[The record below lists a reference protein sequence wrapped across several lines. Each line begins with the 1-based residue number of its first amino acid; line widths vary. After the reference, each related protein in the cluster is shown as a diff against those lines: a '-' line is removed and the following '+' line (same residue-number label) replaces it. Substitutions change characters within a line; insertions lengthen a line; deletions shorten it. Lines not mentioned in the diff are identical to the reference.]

1 MKGVVIML
9 TFIISVLGVLL
20 TMLGITIIAVL
31 IGAGYM
37 LVKLIAYAIPIVIMV
52 VGIRYLLKL

>member
-9 TFIISVLGVLL
+9 TFIISILGVLL
-20 TMLGITIIAVL
+20 TMLGIIIIALL

-37 LVKLIAYAIPIVIMV
+37 LIKLIAYVIPIVIMV
-52 VGIRYLLKL
+52 LGIRYLLKL

>member
-9 TFIISVLGVLL
+9 TFIISMLGLLL

-31 IGAGYM
+31 IGAGYAII
-37 LVKLIAYAIPIVIMV
+37 KLIAYAIPIVIMV